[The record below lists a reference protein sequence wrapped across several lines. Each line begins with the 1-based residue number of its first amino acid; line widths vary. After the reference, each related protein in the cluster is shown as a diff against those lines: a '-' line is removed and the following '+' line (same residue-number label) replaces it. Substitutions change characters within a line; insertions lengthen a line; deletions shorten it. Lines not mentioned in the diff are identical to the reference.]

1 VTTQVSLSDQAPARP
16 KALPGDVRSAGKA
29 EEFYTVQIAA
39 KTDRSV
45 ARSLVDQLLRSGYPA
60 FIVDPG
66 PDAVKPF
73 YRVRFGSY
81 ESRSLAEK
89 AGREYAARE
98 GGDYL
103 IVLSAGEPRRAIDQK
118 PSNVVSSVPPA
129 VAGYFYTVQVSVCQ
143 KLHTAE
149 NLVDTLRA
157 KGFDSYV
164 MTHETESGKKLY
176 RVRMGRFKERA
187 GAAEL
192 ARAYQ
197 QQGGADFIIVRT
209 ADDAVQQSISLPEVE
224 QPESKPDPVDT
235 PVAVK
240 APAPVPE
247 AETGLA
253 ATPEEQPEKSSA
265 YEPVAP
271 ALQNSVTEEP
281 LSENQAGRSRA
292 VTKIY
297 AYTDSNDRLNLTNAY
312 AQIPGELIPRIQYIS
327 IFPVRIVSVPDAGNE
342 FVIEVEGRRRRV
354 VLSGIRLPDDDRAT
368 VSASIKELLTAAPL
382 RLKYAPEDDRKDSLT
397 GTLYY
402 RSGTDLQIELVK
414 RGLAYADE
422 GTIPESRREDL
433 RAAQQRA
440 RDIKSGIWSKS
451 TP

>member
-1 VTTQVSLSDQAPARP
+1 
-16 KALPGDVRSAGKA
+16 
-29 EEFYTVQIAA
+29 
-39 KTDRSV
+39 
-45 ARSLVDQLLRSGYPA
+45 
-60 FIVDPG
+60 VDPA
-66 PDAVKPF
+66 PETARPF
-73 YRVRFGSY
+73 YRVRFGAY
-81 ESRSLAEK
+81 ESRALAEQ

-103 IVLSAGEPRRAIDQK
+103 IVLSSGGSRRAIDRK
-118 PSNVVSSVPPA
+118 PSLAASSVDP
-129 VAGYFYTVQVSVCQ
+129 VAAGSFYTVQVSVCQ
-143 KLHTAE
+143 KLQTAE
-149 NLVDTLRA
+149 NLADRLRA
-157 KGFDSYV
+157 RGFDPYI

-197 QQGGADFIIVRT
+197 QQVGADFIIVRT
-209 ADDAVQQSISLPEVE
+209 VDHAVQQSGPLPAVEQSEAKPERADTSVPVKASVPEVE
-224 QPESKPDPVDT
+224 H
-235 PVAVK
+235 
-240 APAPVPE
+240 E
-247 AETGLA
+247 AEISRA
-253 ATPEEQPEKSSA
+253 SIPEEQPEKSLV

-281 LSENQAGRSRA
+281 LLENQAGQSRA

-312 AQIPGELIPRIQYIS
+312 AQIPGQLIPRIQYIS
-327 IFPVRIVSVPDAGNE
+327 IFPVRLVSVPDAGNE

-354 VLSGIRLPDDDRAT
+354 VLSGIRLPDDDRGA
-368 VSASIKELLTAAPL
+368 VSAAIQELLTAAPL
-382 RLKYAPEDDRKDSLT
+382 RLKYAPEDDRKDLLT

-422 GTIPESRREDL
+422 GKVSGSRREDL